1 MSDKPTPADL
11 AEIREVYETL
21 APLVLREPLVL
32 RDYFAGQAMCGLLA
46 GCALRED
53 VQTRH
58 DAERLGRAAFAMAD
72 AMLAARRVALE
83 SGATKDKKGG
93 VA

>member
-1 MSDKPTPADL
+1 MASNAEANRPTPVDL

-21 APLVLREPLVL
+21 APLVLR
-32 RDYFAGQAMCGLLA
+32 DYFAGQAMCGLLA
-46 GCALRED
+46 RCALRED

-58 DAERLGRAAFAMAD
+58 DAGRLGRAAFAMAD
-72 AMLAARRVALE
+72 AMLAARNAAME
-83 SGATKDKKGG
+83 SGATKGKTGG